1 MRAAWL
7 ADARLAARVASGAVG
22 GARSRSERTMRWP
35 GTVDSSL
42 RRARTMA
49 WVASGVVPAGVAR
62 CRPATP
68 RVSQKRARPARFAAE
83 AGASMVRMTRM
94 PWALAWRREMV
105 EVVEVGH
112 GAVAAGSGEGG
123 RGKQQGI
130 DAEGAQGVEADGE
143 GFEVD
148 RGGRRDL
155 IEDGVTPP
163 GVGAGAGSGE
173 AGAGHA
179 LGGEAARGCQQQS
192 GEEQGGEGQETAM
205 GPVRR
210 GRAVRGRARPGVGG
224 GDRHR

>member
-1 MRAAWL
+1 MAGGCAAGGAGRIGSCGWSEVEVGEDDAL
-7 ADARLAARVASGAVG
+7 AGHGGFELAQGEDHGLGGFRGGSGGGGEMQAGDAAGEPEAGEAGEVCGGGWRFDGEDDADAVGAGLA
-22 GARSRSERTMRWP
+22 E
-35 GTVDSSL
+35 
-42 RRARTMA
+42 
-49 WVASGVVPAGVAR
+49 
-62 CRPATP
+62 
-68 RVSQKRARPARFAAE
+68 K
-83 AGASMVRMTRM
+83 
-94 PWALAWRREMV
+94 MV

-130 DAEGAQGVEADGE
+130 DAEGAQGVETDGE

-179 LGGEAARGCQQQS
+179 LGGEARCGC
-192 GEEQGGEGQETAM
+192 EEQGGEGQETAM